1 MAYGQIDPARL
12 AGEALTRWYLR
23 SPADIERERK
33 AAAAQNYDDFFGG
46 VDRTANPQDGTSI
59 EQSSSD
65 LDGTQSAQDGVRR
78 WGLGGSPGDGV
89 YRPAQ
94 GGVEKSAVAAN
105 VRNCVGCHQGL
116 PPVPVPLPLVPLFR
130 GIPSFPPSGQ
140 PPGSGEGN
148 SAGNNPPQCAIQYDN
163 DSNICRWLPGR
174 DARRRCWESAAE
186 REAYCI
192 KSKGRVGSPPLI
204 TR

>member
-1 MAYGQIDPARL
+1 MASGQIDPARL

-23 SPADIERERK
+23 SPADIERERQ

-46 VDRTANPQDGTSI
+46 SDRTANQQDRTSI

-65 LDGTQSAQDGVRR
+65 LDGPQSAQDGVRR
-78 WGLGGSPGDGV
+78 WGLGGSLGDGV

-105 VRNCVGCHQGL
+105 VGNCVGCHQGL

-130 GIPSFPPSGQ
+130 GIPSFSSSGGAPDDRKQ
-140 PPGSGEGN
+140 CEIQDRNDRRICGRQSFPQDKAICHA
-148 SAGNNPPQCAIQYDN
+148 SA
-163 DSNICRWLPGR
+163 SVRWKNCLRTG
-174 DARRRCWESAAE
+174 D
-186 REAYCI
+186 I
-192 KSKGRVGSPPLI
+192 GDPPLD
-204 TR
+204 TVKRLRGR